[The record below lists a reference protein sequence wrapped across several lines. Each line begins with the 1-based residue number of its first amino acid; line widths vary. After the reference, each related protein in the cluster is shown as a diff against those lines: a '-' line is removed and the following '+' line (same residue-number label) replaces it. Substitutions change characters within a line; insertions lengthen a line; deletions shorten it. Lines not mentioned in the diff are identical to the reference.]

1 MRRFIILSVIASS
14 LFLHGGARI
23 ASPSKLSSVPT
34 PDLSSFPLP
43 DLSSLPSPDLSSLP
57 SPDLPSLSLPDLID
71 LPSPTL
77 PPLKF
82 PNLPPLTLPGL
93 PTLFFADLPLDD
105 LPEIDA
111 NTWIMKDTGAGA
123 LAGPLGGLLIGG
135 LIAINV
141 GAIAGYIVDKS
152 GVISRKERQAEP
164 VSQLA
169 ETESYILSAVSQ
181 VDTHGCILKLLCLL
195 ESEETLTKEERL
207 FVNFLS
213 NKMPLFS
220 QEANATA
227 LISEEQDSDRP
238 HSEEECNTL
247 FSNCPV
253 GGQLLR
259 RLLGVVWGFGFTSL

>member
-1 MRRFIILSVIASS
+1 M
-14 LFLHGGARI
+14 
-23 ASPSKLSSVPT
+23 
-34 PDLSSFPLP
+34 
-43 DLSSLPSPDLSSLP
+43 
-57 SPDLPSLSLPDLID
+57 
-71 LPSPTL
+71 
-77 PPLKF
+77 
-82 PNLPPLTLPGL
+82 
-93 PTLFFADLPLDD
+93 
-105 LPEIDA
+105 E
-111 NTWIMKDTGAGA
+111 DTGAGA

-152 GVISRKERQAEP
+152 GVLSRKERQAGDA
-164 VSQLA
+164 SQLA

-195 ESEETLTKEERL
+195 EAEKASEEKLTEEEKL
-207 FVNFLS
+207 FVDFLS

-227 LISEEQDSDRP
+227 LISEEQDPGRS
-238 HSEEECNTL
+238 HSEEECTAL

-259 RLLGVVWGFGFTSL
+259 RLLGVVWGFGISSI